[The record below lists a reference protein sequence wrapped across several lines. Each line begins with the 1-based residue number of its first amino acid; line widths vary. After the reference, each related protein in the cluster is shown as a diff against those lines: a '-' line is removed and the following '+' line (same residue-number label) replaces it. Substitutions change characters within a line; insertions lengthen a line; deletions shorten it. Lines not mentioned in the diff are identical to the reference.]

1 MTRKILCLGLGMI
14 LSLAAAPGWSG
25 TYYQAKTVTDSKQ
38 GGVNTTV
45 EAWVDG
51 DKAKVLFTDSDQP
64 MLGEGGYLLTN
75 DGGRTMFFVDP
86 DEGTY
91 MRWDLDAML
100 GGLGGAMQSLGP
112 MMKMDFT
119 NYESEKVSEGAGPEL
134 HGLATTH
141 YVFKNSYDMEIKV
154 MGMGQKTHNETHNE
168 MWTTTQLA
176 DAGFAVWL
184 RNEPPKTGI
193 EGLDT
198 YLADQVSQVQGFPL
212 KTIVTTTSTDQKK
225 GRTNTTVTT
234 TEVTTLREEAIDPA
248 TFVLDRSLKETE
260 MPSFDG
266 MFDDQ

>member
-1 MTRKILCLGLGMI
+1 ML
-14 LSLAAAPGWSG
+14 LSMAAAPVWSG

-64 MLGEGGYLLTN
+64 MLGEGGYLLTK
-75 DGGRTMFFVDP
+75 DGGRTVYFVDP
-86 DEGTY
+86 DEGAY

-141 YVFKNSYDMEIKV
+141 YVFTSSYDMEIKV
-154 MGMGQKTHNETHNE
+154 MGMGQKTHNETRNE
-168 MWTTTQLA
+168 MWTTTQLG

-184 RNEPPKTGI
+184 RNSPPKTGI
-193 EGLDT
+193 EGLDA

-212 KTIVTTTSTDQKK
+212 KTIVTTTSTDEKK

-234 TEVTTLREEAIDPA
+234 NEVTTLRDEEIDPA
-248 TFVLDRSLKETE
+248 TFVLDPALKETE
-260 MPSFDG
+260 MPSFEG
-266 MFDDQ
+266 MFGDQ